1 MRLSLVPG
9 FALATAAIAPAV
21 ADNDI
26 DKTTYFQRSVGPWAM
41 HGKIE
46 GGSLVDVT
54 AGSIEFDGDI
64 ADRST
69 VLFTATG
76 AGIHIRKNIEG
87 GSHVVLRAAGPIVI
101 DGKVDGH
108 DPRTRILWCAP
119 SIDVKDGLHGDVV
132 PERTSDCTL

>member
-1 MRLSLVPG
+1 
-9 FALATAAIAPAV
+9 
-21 ADNDI
+21 
-26 DKTTYFQRSVGPWAM
+26 M

-69 VLFTATG
+69 VLLTATEG
-76 AGIHIRKNIEG
+76 GIHIRENIEG

-101 DGKVDGH
+101 DGKVDRH
-108 DPRTRILWCAP
+108 DPRMNAALTQLSMMAGAIVLFVISA
-119 SIDVKDGLHGDVV
+119 
-132 PERTSDCTL
+132 SDFAFKRVLLKAGRPVARCQ

>member
-1 MRLSLVPG
+1 
-9 FALATAAIAPAV
+9 
-21 ADNDI
+21 
-26 DKTTYFQRSVGPWAM
+26 M

-76 AGIHIRKNIEG
+76 AGIHIRENIEG
-87 GSHVVLRAAGPIVI
+87 GSHGVLRAAGPIVI

-108 DPRTRILWCAP
+108 APRMNAALTAFKRVLLKAGRPVARCQ
-119 SIDVKDGLHGDVV
+119 
-132 PERTSDCTL
+132 